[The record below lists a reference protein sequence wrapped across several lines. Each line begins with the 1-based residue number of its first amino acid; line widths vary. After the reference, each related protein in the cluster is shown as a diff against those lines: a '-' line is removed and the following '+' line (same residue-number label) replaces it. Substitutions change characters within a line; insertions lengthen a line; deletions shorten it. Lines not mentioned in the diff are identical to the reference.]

1 MKLDPKVPHAFH
13 LEVENDPF
21 EDSMASSG
29 RSSPEDAPDIDT
41 RPMVLNMGPSHP
53 AMHGVVRMVLTLQ
66 GETVVKADP
75 EIGYMHRC
83 FEKQSEN
90 ATWTQ
95 VFPYTDRLNYCS
107 PFTNNVA
114 YAGAVEK
121 LLGVDI
127 TERAKYIRVLVCEMS
142 RITDHLTCNGAG
154 AMELGA
160 FTVFLYMI
168 QAREDFYR
176 LAEELCGAR
185 LTVSY
190 VRIGGVK
197 ADLPAGFLPRVEAA
211 LKNTERLLKDCEKLV
226 LRNRI
231 FLDRCKGVGILSK
244 EDAISYGY
252 TGPCLRATGVDYDV
266 RKAHPYLVYDR
277 FDSETAVGT
286 RGDTLDRFLV
296 RMEELRQSM
305 RIIRQVIQQ
314 IPRGPVL
321 IDNPSITLPPKE
333 AVYNTIE
340 GMMRHFKLIMEGIK
354 VPKGEAYY
362 YTEGANGELGFY
374 VVSDGGGGPYKCR
387 ARSPGFALTSS
398 LSQILRGGQ
407 LADIIPVYGSLNYI
421 AGEVER

>member
-1 MKLDPKVPHAFH
+1 
-13 LEVENDPF
+13 
-21 EDSMASSG
+21 
-29 RSSPEDAPDIDT
+29 
-41 RPMVLNMGPSHP
+41 
-53 AMHGVVRMVLTLQ
+53 
-66 GETVVKADP
+66 
-75 EIGYMHRC
+75 
-83 FEKQSEN
+83 
-90 ATWTQ
+90 
-95 VFPYTDRLNYCS
+95 
-107 PFTNNVA
+107 
-114 YAGAVEK
+114 
-121 LLGVDI
+121 
-127 TERAKYIRVLVCEMS
+127 
-142 RITDHLTCNGAG
+142 
-154 AMELGA
+154 MELGA

-168 QAREDFYR
+168 QAREEWYH

-197 ADLPAGFLPRVEAA
+197 ADLPAGFLKKIEGA
-211 LKNTERLLKDCEKLV
+211 LKKTEKLMLDCEKLV

-231 FLDRCKGVGILSK
+231 FLDRCKNVGIISK

-266 RKAHPYLVYDR
+266 RKAHPYLVYDH
-277 FDSETAVGT
+277 FDFETAIGT

-296 RMEELRQSM
+296 RMEELRQSF
-305 RIIRQVIQQ
+305 RIIRQLVKQ
-314 IPRGPVL
+314 IPAGPILADDPLV
-321 IDNPSITLPPKE
+321 TLPPKE

-387 ARSPGFALTSS
+387 PRSPGFALTSS
-398 LSQILRGGQ
+398 LSLLLKGGMI
-407 LADIIPVYGSLNYI
+407 ADVIPVYGSLNYI